1 MQRST
6 TSGRRHSR
14 AGSVSVAELIRK
26 QPAPVRT
33 PSPGRAAA
41 HGPVT
46 GPVTDPVTDPG
57 ADPPVRGPRPS
68 ARRGRR
74 ARLVGVAAGAAL
86 VLASVAAASLLAAH
100 RGAGP
105 DEPRVEAPGPISGA
119 SALRPDVLAE
129 RLGVNRPD
137 GLPLGASPVAE
148 DLPSPLGDDVHAIL
162 PTGPKPQVE
171 AVRRFFEL
179 LPSKPVDA
187 SRLLSPDLLGD
198 SAREF
203 VAAWRGVRAITI
215 ESTSLRPDG
224 AVLAVVSVQESGGD
238 WMRVEQLFRLTD
250 TTVPRIVD
258 AEVLSAQRK

>member
-33 PSPGRAAA
+33 PAPGRAAA

-46 GPVTDPVTDPG
+46 GPVTDP
-57 ADPPVRGPRPS
+57 PVPGPRPS
-68 ARRGRR
+68 DRRGRR

-100 RGAGP
+100 REAGP
-105 DEPRVEAPGPISGA
+105 DEPRVEAPGPISGV
-119 SALRPDVLAE
+119 SALRPDVLSD
-129 RLGVNRPD
+129 RLGANRP
-137 GLPLGASPVAE
+137 GVPPLGASPVA
-148 DLPSPLGDDVHAIL
+148 DDVPSPLGEDVHAIL

-171 AVRRFFEL
+171 AVRTFFEL

-198 SAREF
+198 GAREF

-224 AVLAVVSVQESGGD
+224 TVLAVVSVQERGGD